1 MGKKKPKG
9 ETFAE
14 RVNREI
20 RESGGARV
28 SLSTPE
34 ENARMNSF
42 IRGEKAAGEGV
53 LDAAEFFG
61 SEEDRE
67 EG

>member
-28 SLSTPE
+28 EIPTPE
-34 ENARMNSF
+34 VNQRMNHW
-42 IRGEKAAGEGV
+42 IRGEKASGEGEI
-53 LDAAEFFG
+53 DADEFLG
-61 SEEDRE
+61 TSDEDRE
-67 EG
+67 Q